1 MAKQIIPVFFAC
13 DDNFVKFT
21 IVAITSLK
29 ENASRDYDYDIHI
42 LYTKMSREMEK
53 ATLDLAEDGF
63 RISFDDVSYYLK
75 QTAYK
80 MPVRDYYSKTT
91 YFRLFISEMFP
102 QYDKAIYLDSDMV
115 IRGDI
120 SELYNHDLGDNY
132 VGACHEQAMMQVD
145 EFGTYV
151 EQCIGLDR
159 NWYFNA
165 GMLLINCRQ
174 FRAQKVL
181 DQFIHLLHEYDFV
194 VTQDEDYLNF
204 ICKDH
209 ILWIEN
215 YWNFEVIFK
224 YDYRPEEIKLLH
236 YLMVGKPWHYD
247 DCPYKEFFWEY
258 AKKTSVYDSIYSDL
272 VNYPESSKIRDAEG
286 ARRLKETAVAETNRS
301 DNFLRRR
308 QKLRKLNDNTI
319 GYDPE
324 KANRNRLE
332 IVEKIREYERLCL
345 FDKDVEDDIPGRP
358 IEPGEVDYMR
368 RKLSSRI
375 AAKFAF
381 RACRKFLKKLIK
393 SNQLYIDGVEG
404 VENLECINSG
414 AVITCNHFNAFDS
427 FAIQSVHDELL
438 RKGNKGRFFRV
449 ISEANYTSYPGFYGY
464 IMKRCNTLPLSSNHR
479 TMNEFMNSTQKLL
492 QEGNYV
498 LIYPEQSMWWNY
510 RKPKPLK
517 KGAYTFAAKAK
528 VPVIP
533 VFITLKDSDVLD
545 NDGFYA
551 QHYTLH
557 ICKPV
562 FPKEEYSRQ
571 DNVQYMMNE
580 NYKEWQEVYEKFY
593 GIPLSYDVVE

>member
-1 MAKQIIPVFFAC
+1 MSKQIIPVFFAC

-29 ENASRDYDYDIHI
+29 ENASRDYEYDIHI
-42 LYTKMSREMEK
+42 LYTKMSREMEQ
-53 ATLDLAEDGF
+53 ATLALAEDGF
-63 RISFDDVSYYLK
+63 KISFDDVSPYLK
-75 QTAYK
+75 QTSYK
-80 MPVRDYYSKTT
+80 MPIRDYYSKTT

-115 IRGDI
+115 IKGDI
-120 SELYNHDLGDNY
+120 AELYNHDLGDNY
-132 VGACHEQAMMQVD
+132 VGACHEQAMIQVD

-165 GMLLINCRQ
+165 GMLVINCRQ
-174 FRAQKVL
+174 FREQKVL
-181 DQFIHLLHEYDFV
+181 DQFIHLLHEYNFV

-215 YWNFEVIFK
+215 KWNFEVIFK
-224 YDYRPEEIKLLH
+224 YDYKKEDLKILH
-236 YLMVGKPWHYD
+236 FLMVGKPWHYD

-258 AKKTSVYDSIYSDL
+258 AKKTSVYESILNELQTYSD
-272 VNYPESSKIRDAEG
+272 EAKARDAEG
-286 ARRLKETAVAETNRS
+286 AKRLKETAVQETNRS

-308 QKLRKLNDNTI
+308 QQLKKLQDNTI
-319 GYDPE
+319 GYDSE
-324 KANRNRLE
+324 KANKDRLA
-332 IVEKIREYERLCL
+332 ILDKIKEYERLCL
-345 FDKDVEDDIPGRP
+345 FDRDVEEDIPGRP
-358 IEPGEVDYMR
+358 IEPGEVDFMR
-368 RKLSSRI
+368 KKLSSKI

-381 RACRKFLKKLIK
+381 RACRKFLNKLIK
-393 SNQLYIDGVEG
+393 TNQLILDGVEG
-404 VENLECINSG
+404 IENLKAINSG
-414 AVITCNHFNAFDS
+414 AIITCNHFNAYDS
-427 FAIQSVHDELL
+427 FVIESVYDELYKL
-438 RKGNKGRFFRV
+438 RKKGRFFRV

-464 IMKRCNTLPLSSNHR
+464 IMKRCNTLPLTTNHR
-479 TMNEFMNSTQKLL
+479 TMNEFMNSVQQLL
-492 QEGNYV
+492 QEDNYI

-517 KGAYTFAAKAK
+517 KGAFTFAAKAD

-533 VFITLKDSDVLD
+533 VFITLKDSDKLD

-557 ICKPV
+557 ICEPI
-562 FPKEEYSRQ
+562 FPDKNLSRQ
-571 DNVQYMMNE
+571 DNVLAMMNK
-580 NYKEWQEVYEKFY
+580 NYSEWQKVYEDYY